1 MNLSQKK
8 RQRMLEFLERI
19 RDEHKDDDETLIAIN
34 EIESELN
41 SAIEMVEYASKGVVS
56 KGVNAWKERWNTEYA
71 ESNVCKIKAPSIIP
85 YRGRFIN

>member
-41 SAIEMVEYASKGVVS
+41 SKKYGLVLIILIS
-56 KGVNAWKERWNTEYA
+56 RWIWLIRNG
-71 ESNVCKIKAPSIIP
+71 SRLMI
-85 YRGRFIN
+85 